1 MAQATFAQKAA
12 KTTLFGGLV
21 GGTFSLGCWQTQR
34 YGWKTELL
42 EKRREN
48 LLKAPLPLPAG
59 ATTSTLPADLAER
72 GVREVRQLGQLACEF
87 PGHEIP

>member
-42 EKRREN
+42 VMRREN
-48 LLKAPLPLPAG
+48 LLKARLPLPARRRLG
-59 ATTSTLPADLAER
+59 DHALPLRHHGRGTSIHTPMSTLNIKWNR
-72 GVREVRQLGQLACEF
+72 
-87 PGHEIP
+87 

>member
-59 ATTSTLPADLAER
+59 ATTSTLPPAAL
-72 GVREVRQLGQLACEF
+72 REVRGERGRCRALR
-87 PGHEIP
+87 